1 MGAQGLVDSPTREIA
16 LLVYTGGYRP
26 GLVSSL
32 LGKLP
37 GPLATLVDVDD
48 IELNIKANAPR
59 VEASAKVTVFGN
71 PQTLKTKGDLAASSA
86 VRLRETVQEGDAFGQ
101 SFALPGPLNYK
112 RDIIV
117 TYLDDDLLV
126 VRDETVCPITNW
138 TLRAPCPSPPY
149 RTEPLGILCARS
161 LAMPPPPHPPS
172 APRGRASPT
181 SGSAR

>member
-1 MGAQGLVDSPTREIA
+1 VDSPTREIA

-48 IELNIKANAPR
+48 IELNIKADAPR

-126 VRDETVCPITNW
+126 VRDETVCPIANW
-138 TLRAPCPSPPY
+138 TLSAPRPRTNRTRCV
-149 RTEPLGILCARS
+149 RTEPSGILCARS